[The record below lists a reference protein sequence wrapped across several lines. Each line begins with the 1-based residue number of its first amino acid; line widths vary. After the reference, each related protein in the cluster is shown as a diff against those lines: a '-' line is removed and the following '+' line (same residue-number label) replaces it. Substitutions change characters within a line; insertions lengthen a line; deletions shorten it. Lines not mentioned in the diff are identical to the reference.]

1 MEELLSSD
9 SATSPEG
16 TPIESAHEM
25 GYSFK
30 PKTSQ
35 ESAHME
41 AELRLTLEEIA
52 RLQNALAD
60 ANMKI
65 ITLENSREVDPIT
78 LQENVVIRPVLQEL
92 KQPLR
97 TIQGYLDLLEN
108 ESVGMLGTFQKR
120 FIERIANSV
129 EHMEKLLNGL
139 VGDQDGDDLELG
151 IYAQEFALISIV
163 ESTLALFTESIRS
176 KSILLKVEFEKEDIQ
191 FKGDL
196 EIFERIL
203 NILYSNVCVGVAE
216 NGIFALTV
224 KLLQGK
230 KPQQV
235 LISMQASNHE
245 TGKVKPL
252 PVNLEEFKDLE
263 IKLEGF
269 GSQLKDLVKAK
280 LFVEEMHGK
289 LEVFSIPSN
298 GSLVRV
304 RLPLTS

>member
-1 MEELLSSD
+1 MDDKLHAESISPRNRSD
-9 SATSPEG
+9 QENVYT
-16 TPIESAHEM
+16 
-25 GYSFK
+25 FK
-30 PKTSQ
+30 PKNSS
-35 ESAHME
+35 ESAYLE

-65 ITLENSREVDPIT
+65 ITLENSREIDPNA
-78 LQENVVIRPVLQEL
+78 LEDKVVMRPVLQEL

-129 EHMEKLLNGL
+129 EHMEKLLTGL
-139 VGDQDGDDLELG
+139 VGDQESGDLEPG
-151 IYAQEFALISIV
+151 FYTQDFALISVV
-163 ESTLALFTESIRS
+163 ESNLALFTETFRL

-203 NILYSNVCVGVAE
+203 NILYSNACVGVAE
-216 NGIFALTV
+216 NGVISLTV

-235 LISMQASNHE
+235 LISIQAFNDE
-245 TGKVKPL
+245 EGKTKPL

-289 LEVFSIPSN
+289 MEIFSIPSK
-298 GSLVRV
+298 GSLVRI
-304 RLPLTS
+304 RLPLTP